1 MELTVIS
8 KNKMKNIQNFFQPL
22 FDESFLLRSIFLHV
36 DQFGVLRVG
45 GRVHDV
51 VFELQAFIEEV
62 DYFQARFIEPK
73 TAIPNE

>member
-1 MELTVIS
+1 M
-8 KNKMKNIQNFFQPL
+8 
-22 FDESFLLRSIFLHV
+22 HV